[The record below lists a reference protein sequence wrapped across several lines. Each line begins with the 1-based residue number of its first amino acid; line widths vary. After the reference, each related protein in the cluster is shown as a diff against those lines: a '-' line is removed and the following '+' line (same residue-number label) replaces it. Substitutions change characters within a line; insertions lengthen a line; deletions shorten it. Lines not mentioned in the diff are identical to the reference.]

1 MANMGDYA
9 DMDAENEESAEVV
22 CPRCGSRH
30 VAQILH
36 GMPAFTEELQREL
49 AEGKVVLGGCDIDIF
64 HPTPSCHCNEGQ
76 LVRGCGTA
84 ANANLPKSLL
94 CKKGRWELC
103 FDSSCAEKIAQVPQT
118 SLL

>member
-9 DMDAENEESAEVV
+9 DMDAENVESAEVV

-49 AEGKVVLGGCDIDIF
+49 AEGKVVLDGCDIDIFHPTPSEGKVVLDGCDIDIF
-64 HPTPSCHCNEGQ
+64 HPTPSCHCNDCE
-76 LVRGCGTA
+76 
-84 ANANLPKSLL
+84 
-94 CKKGRWELC
+94 EE
-103 FDSSCAEKIAQVPQT
+103 F
-118 SLL
+118 

>member
-9 DMDAENEESAEVV
+9 EMDAENVESAEVV

-64 HPTPSCHCNEGQ
+64 HPTPSYHCNDCE
-76 LVRGCGTA
+76 
-84 ANANLPKSLL
+84 
-94 CKKGRWELC
+94 EE
-103 FDSSCAEKIAQVPQT
+103 F
-118 SLL
+118 

>member
-9 DMDAENEESAEVV
+9 DMDAENVESAEVV

-49 AEGKVVLGGCDIDIF
+49 AEG
-64 HPTPSCHCNEGQ
+64 
-76 LVRGCGTA
+76 
-84 ANANLPKSLL
+84 
-94 CKKGRWELC
+94 
-103 FDSSCAEKIAQVPQT
+103 
-118 SLL
+118 

>member
-9 DMDAENEESAEVV
+9 DMDAENVESAEVV

-64 HPTPSCHCNEGQ
+64 HPTPSAAAERRRTLISRNRFCVKRDGGSCVLTL
-76 LVRGCGTA
+76 LVKRRSHRFRR
-84 ANANLPKSLL
+84 LRSM
-94 CKKGRWELC
+94 
-103 FDSSCAEKIAQVPQT
+103 
-118 SLL
+118 